1 MTALLEV
8 KDLTLRFGGLVAVN
22 GVSFAVRA
30 GEILAVIGPNGAGK
44 TSLFNAV
51 TGIYPPTSGQ
61 VMLAGNSMGLGLT
74 RENAPRLLAWWSGW
88 GLVAGLLAAV
98 AVNLADVWQA
108 AVVDLFLP
116 PKPFPWGESLRTV
129 ARMLAPG
136 MATLIPGFLG
146 FVAGFAGAW
155 SLWNGS
161 RLGPERL
168 ARAGVGRTFQNIRLF
183 RECSV
188 LDNVLAGMH
197 PHLISR
203 WFDAAFLLPRYWQD
217 RAEGRAR
224 AEEILTL
231 VGLAERIDA
240 PAGSLP
246 YGHQR
251 RLEIARALALRPSL
265 LLLDEPAAG
274 MNPTES
280 RELLDLIR
288 RIRDR
293 GVTVLL
299 IEHDMSVVMNLSDRI
314 IVLHYGAKIAEGT
327 PAEIRANGK
336 VVEAYLGRQGE
347 SAVHP
352 AVIPS
357 SERRG
362 RNVTR
367 ITEQP

>member
-1 MTALLEV
+1 MTVLLEV

-22 GVSFAVRA
+22 GVSFTVNS

-61 VMLAGNSMGLGLT
+61 VLLAGQPMGVGLT
-74 RENAPRLLAWWSGW
+74 RDNAPRLFAWWSAW
-88 GLVAGLLAAV
+88 GLVVGISAAV
-98 AVNLADVWQA
+98 AVNLSDVWQA
-108 AVVDLFLP
+108 AVVDLFVP
-116 PKPFPWGESLRTV
+116 PKAFPWSESLRTV
-129 ARMLAPG
+129 MRMLSPG
-136 MATLIPGFLG
+136 MGTLIPGFFG
-146 FVAGFAGAW
+146 FLAGFAGAW
-155 SLWNGS
+155 SLWNGA

-197 PHLISR
+197 PHLTSR
-203 WFDAAFLLPRYWQD
+203 WFDAAFLLPRFWRD
-217 RAEGRAR
+217 RTDGRIRAES
-224 AEEILTL
+224 ILTL
-231 VGLAERIDA
+231 VGLGDRIDA
-240 PAGSLP
+240 QAGSLP

-288 RIRDR
+288 KIRDL
-293 GVTVLL
+293 GITVLL

-327 PAEIRANGK
+327 PAEIRADGR
-336 VVEAYLGRQGE
+336 VVEAYLGRQEE
-347 SAVHP
+347 SVVRP
-352 AVIPS
+352 AVVPS
-357 SERRG
+357 TECRG
-362 RNVTR
+362 RNMTR